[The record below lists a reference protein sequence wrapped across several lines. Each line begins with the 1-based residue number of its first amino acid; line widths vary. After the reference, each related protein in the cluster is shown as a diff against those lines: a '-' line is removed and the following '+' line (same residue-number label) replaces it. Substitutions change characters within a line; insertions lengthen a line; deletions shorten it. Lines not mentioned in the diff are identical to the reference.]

1 MRLRGG
7 PVARVY
13 KEKVRAMINE
23 ILGDSKIIDPDWK
36 GL

>member
-1 MRLRGG
+1 MRLRGI
-7 PVARVY
+7 PSAREY
-13 KEKVRAMINE
+13 KEKVRAKKNE